1 MTAAELCERCGFTPA
16 FPLPEPDKE
25 IRGGFCGDLLSW
37 AMGRAGEGC
46 AWCTVM
52 GSINAVAVASLA
64 DAALIVLCHDA
75 VLMEDIAQGE
85 RVQAFHLEAR
95 RAGAW
100 RTVYT
105 GSLIGH
111 KHLCRLDL
119 PADALALV
127 IDRAEDTPRLRRVVA
142 YTGEGVDA

>member
-52 GSINAVAVASLA
+52 GSINAVAVTSLA

-75 VLMEDIAQGE
+75 VLMEDARARAAQQGI
-85 RVQAFHLEAR
+85 
-95 RAGAW
+95 
-100 RTVYT
+100 T
-105 GSLIGH
+105 
-111 KHLCRLDL
+111 
-119 PADALALV
+119 LAL
-127 IDRAEDTPRLRRVVA
+127 TPLPEFEAAAAVA
-142 YTGEGVDA
+142 GQLLPR